1 MTPKFKLST
10 LHLTFF
16 IRFEHVGDD
25 PPPPPLPP
33 GMIPPEADESG
44 EPDKKRARKSRWDP
58 VEEEKPFVDR
68 KRLSELEF
76 LSFYPV
82 WDFRKMARYLSHE
95 SKA

>member
-1 MTPKFKLST
+1 
-10 LHLTFF
+10 
-16 IRFEHVGDD
+16 
-25 PPPPPLPP
+25 
-33 GMIPPEADESG
+33 MIPPEADESG

-95 SKA
+95 SKAECFKNGSERVNTVAKCNLC